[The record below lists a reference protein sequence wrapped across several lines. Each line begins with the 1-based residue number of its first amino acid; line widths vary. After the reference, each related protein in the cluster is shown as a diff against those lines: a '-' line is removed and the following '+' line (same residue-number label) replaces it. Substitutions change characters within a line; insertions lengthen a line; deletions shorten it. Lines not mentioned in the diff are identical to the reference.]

1 MKTKQ
6 QLKPFWSSYVFVL
19 CVLFTYFVSHDTFC
33 IILSNVVLKK
43 LKASVLKNASLIWEK
58 KLHFFELVRSFV
70 IVVYDFPLDN
80 RGIKHIDA
88 VACGNICNYVCVHC
102 IIN

>member
-6 QLKPFWSSYVFVL
+6 QLKPLWSSDVFVL

-33 IILSNVVLKK
+33 IVLSNVVLKK
-43 LKASVLKNASLIWEK
+43 LKASVHHLFGKK

-70 IVVYDFPLDN
+70 IVVYDFSLDN